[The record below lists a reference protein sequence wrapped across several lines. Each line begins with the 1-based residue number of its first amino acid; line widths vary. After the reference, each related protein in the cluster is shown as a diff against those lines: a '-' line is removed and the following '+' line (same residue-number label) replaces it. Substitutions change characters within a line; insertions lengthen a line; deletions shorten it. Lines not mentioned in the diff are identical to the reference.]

1 MDPEKLEELKAI
13 IEGEAYNQYDDQ
25 MKAKENIDILA
36 KAAKGVFLIEPGI
49 FKKLVKF
56 HYEKSMENERRKF
69 SEVDDLY
76 IEIFGEPEPELDLF
90 SEEEI
95 KEDSDPINNTIDKD
109 EVLDKIKYG
118 AKRNKNQ

>member
-56 HYEKSMENERRKF
+56 HYEKSMEIERRKF
-69 SEVDDLY
+69 SELDELY
-76 IEIFGEPEPELDLF
+76 IEIFGEPEPEPDLF
-90 SEEEI
+90 H
-95 KEDSDPINNTIDKD
+95 KKFMNEDADPINDTIDKD
-109 EVLDKIKYG
+109 EILDKIKYG